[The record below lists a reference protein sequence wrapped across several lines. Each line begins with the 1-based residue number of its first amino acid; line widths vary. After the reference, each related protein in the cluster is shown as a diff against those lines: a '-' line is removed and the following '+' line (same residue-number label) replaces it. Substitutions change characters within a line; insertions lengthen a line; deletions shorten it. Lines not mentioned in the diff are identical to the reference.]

1 MIPETTP
8 AELQTRLEED
18 DVAVVDIRDPSSYA
32 DGHIDGA
39 VNVPPNR
46 LSPEALDAPW
56 AQADEIVVS
65 CYVGE
70 SSKRVAMVLG
80 EHLDAE
86 ISSLRGGFEAW
97 DGPVA
102 SGRPESSAAADEGP
116 SAGSAHRS
124 GHDAP
129 F

>member
-1 MIPETTP
+1 MVQETTP
-8 AELQTRLEED
+8 STLQARLGDD

-46 LSPEALDAPW
+46 LSPGALDAPW
-56 AQADEIVVS
+56 ARADEIVVS
-65 CYVGE
+65 CYVGK
-70 SSKRVAMVLG
+70 SSKRVAMILG
-80 EHLDAE
+80 RYLDAE
-86 ISSLRGGFEAW
+86 ISSLCGGFDAW

-102 SGRPESSAAADEGP
+102 TGRDDSPIDDEGP
-116 SAGSAHRS
+116 AAGATNRD
-124 GHDAP
+124 GHGAP

>member
-1 MIPETTP
+1 MVTETTP
-8 AELQTRLEED
+8 EKLASRLDDE

-32 DGHIDGA
+32 AGHIEGA

-46 LSPEALDAPW
+46 LSPAVLDSPW
-56 AQADEIVVS
+56 ARADEVVVS
-65 CYVGE
+65 CYVGK
-70 SSKRVAMVLG
+70 SSKRVATILS

-86 ISSLRGGFEAW
+86 VSSLRGGFDAW

-102 SGRPESSAAADEGP
+102 DGHRNSGSEGP
-116 SAGSAHRS
+116 KTGDGGTASDRT
-124 GHDAP
+124 DAP